1 MTKENQIK
9 FDFTNPSDPKNALFC
24 FTFASMAY
32 KSQPEVKEELRK
44 IGYDDTKAV
53 FFKSSLTAGF
63 IVEMDDVIAV
73 SFRGSS
79 TWREWLNNCNMWLR
93 RTEDGRVHSGFW
105 TTVERIS
112 PSIFE
117 IILPHLRPGTKLVIT
132 GHSRGGALAAF
143 FLFIFN
149 RHVSCNKLGDYPAVV
164 HMFGSPRIC
173 DGEFAASM
181 NGETST
187 EKPSKTSFQKFWQSM
202 HDFSVNVYSFIA
214 MFIWLLHFV
223 FVRRMKGI
231 DDHRV
236 SSYEKSI
243 LELVVWTPY
252 VRRMQAMVDGKNLS
266 SDEEATIRSK
276 LNGTEVTII
285 TKEKLQVDLQPWQ
298 QRRLETM
305 KTVQGFIDGD
315 QSAGKGFDALLTE
328 FETRPFSR
336 TPLENMEI
344 LSAFYV
350 PRDGFDKCMSA
361 VIMNAVLGWYDAL
374 RFASASGRA
383 EIVHNERFFK
393 MAFTLGGTDSEAVNF
408 LRNNP
413 DKIAE
418 SLVQG
423 FLFAEKF
430 RETSDYDRHWP
441 SAYGLEVIIS
451 ALNGSCKE
459 IPALPKDQW
468 DNAWEEA
475 KQQISAYYQVTT
487 PSTIENSIDVSH

>member
-1 MTKENQIK
+1 
-9 FDFTNPSDPKNALFC
+9 
-24 FTFASMAY
+24 MAY
-32 KSQPEVKEELRK
+32 KSQPEVEEELRK
-44 IGYDDTKAV
+44 IGYDDTNAM
-53 FFKSSLTAGF
+53 FFKSNLTAGF
-63 IVEMDDVIAV
+63 IVERDDVIAV

-117 IILPHLRPGTKLVIT
+117 MILPRLRPGVKLVVT

-143 FLFIFN
+143 FQFIFN
-149 RHVSCNKLGDYPAVV
+149 RHVSRNKLGYYPAIV
-164 HMFGSPRIC
+164 HMFGSPRFC
-173 DGEFAASM
+173 DGEFVASM
-181 NGETST
+181 NGDTST
-187 EKPSKTSFQKFWQSM
+187 EKPPKASFQKLLQFM
-202 HDFSVNVYSFIA
+202 HDFTANVYSFIY

-231 DDHRV
+231 EDHRV

-243 LELVVWTPY
+243 RKWVVWTPF
-252 VRRMQAMVDGKNLS
+252 VRRMKAMANGKNLS
-266 SDEEATIRSK
+266 KDEEEAIRSK
-276 LNGTEVTII
+276 LSGTEVKFI

-298 QRRLETM
+298 QRRLESM
-305 KTVQGFIDGD
+305 KTVQDFIDGD
-315 QSAGKGFDALLTE
+315 PSAGKGFDALLTE

-350 PRDGFDKCMSA
+350 PRDGFEKCMPA
-361 VIMNAVLGWYDAL
+361 VIVNAVLGWYDAL

-383 EIVHNERFFK
+383 EIVHNEGFFK

-408 LRNNP
+408 LQNNP

-423 FLFAEKF
+423 ILFAEKF

-441 SAYGLEVIIS
+441 SAYGLEGIIS
-451 ALNGSCKE
+451 ALDGSCKE

-468 DNAWEEA
+468 DKAWEEA
-475 KQQISAYYQVTT
+475 KQRISAYYQVTT
-487 PSTIENSIDVSH
+487 PPTIENSIDVSL

>member
-1 MTKENQIK
+1 MTKKIEIK
-9 FDFTNPSDPKNALFC
+9 FDFTNPSDPKNTLFC
-24 FTFASMAY
+24 ITLASMAY
-32 KSQPEVKEELRK
+32 KSQSEVEEELHK
-44 IGYDDTKAV
+44 IGYDGSKAM

-63 IVEMDDVIAV
+63 IVERDDVIAV
-73 SFRGSS
+73 SFKGSS

-93 RTEDGRVHSGFW
+93 RTEYGRVHSGFW

-117 IILPHLRPGTKLVIT
+117 MIFPRLRPGIKLVVT
-132 GHSRGGALAAF
+132 GHSRGGALASF
-143 FLFIFN
+143 FQFIFN
-149 RHVSCNKLGDYPAVV
+149 RHVSRNNLGNYPAVV
-164 HMFGSPRIC
+164 YMFGSPRFC

-181 NGETST
+181 DGNNFT
-187 EKPSKTSFQKFWQSM
+187 EKPSKAPFQKFLQVI
-202 HDFSVNVYSFIA
+202 HDVSANAYSFIA
-214 MFIWLLHFV
+214 TFIWLLHFV

-231 DDHRV
+231 DDHHV

-243 LELVVWTPY
+243 RKSVVWAPF
-252 VRRMQAMVDGKNLS
+252 VRRMKAMTDGNSLS
-266 SDEEATIRSK
+266 SDEEEAIRSK
-276 LNGTEVTII
+276 LNGTEVTFI

-298 QRRLETM
+298 QHRLETM

-315 QSAGKGFDALLTE
+315 PSAGKGFDALLTE

-344 LSAFYV
+344 ISVYYV
-350 PRDGFDKCMSA
+350 PKDGIEKCMPA
-361 VIMNAVLGWYDAL
+361 VIVNAVLGWYDAL
-374 RFASASGRA
+374 RFASASGRT
-383 EIVHNERFFK
+383 EIFHNEGFFK
-393 MAFTLGGTDSEAVNF
+393 MAFTLGGADSEAVNF

-441 SAYGLEVIIS
+441 SAYGLEGIIS
-451 ALNGSCKE
+451 ALDGSCKE

-475 KQQISAYYQVTT
+475 KQRISAYYQVTT
-487 PSTIENSIDVSH
+487 PSTIENIVSVR

>member
-1 MTKENQIK
+1 MTNENQIQ
-9 FDFTNPSDPKNALFC
+9 FDFTNPSDPKNTLFS

-32 KSQPEVKEELRK
+32 KSQPEVEEALRK
-44 IGYDDTKAV
+44 IGFDDTKAM

-63 IVEMDDVIAV
+63 IVERDDVIVV

-117 IILPHLRPGTKLVIT
+117 FILPRLHPGKKLFVT
-132 GHSRGGALAAF
+132 GHSRGGALAALF
-143 FLFIFN
+143 QFIFN
-149 RHVSCNKLGDYPAVV
+149 RHVSRNMLGDYPAVV
-164 HMFGSPRIC
+164 HMFGSPKFC
-173 DGEFAASM
+173 DGEFVASM
-181 NGETST
+181 NGDTSP
-187 EKPSKTSFQKFWQSM
+187 EKPSKAFKTFLQFM
-202 HDFSVNVYSFIA
+202 HDFAVNVYSFIA
-214 MFIWLLHFV
+214 MFISLLHIAF
-223 FVRRMKGI
+223 FRRMRGI

-243 LELVVWTPY
+243 RELVVWAPF
-252 VRRMQAMVDGKNLS
+252 VRRMKAMAADNNLS
-266 SDEEATIRSK
+266 SDDEEAIRSK
-276 LNGTEVTII
+276 LKGTEVTFI
-285 TKEKLQVDLQPWQ
+285 TKEKLQVELQPWQ
-298 QRRLETM
+298 QRRSETM
-305 KTVQGFIDGD
+305 KTVQAFIDGD
-315 QSAGKGFDALLTE
+315 PNAEKGFDALLTE

-350 PRDGFDKCMSA
+350 PRDGFEKCMPV
-361 VIMNAVLGWYDAL
+361 VILNSVLGWYDAL

-383 EIVHNERFFK
+383 EIIHNEGFFK

-413 DKIAE
+413 DKIAK
-418 SLVQG
+418 SLEQG
-423 FLFAEKF
+423 FLFAEKY

-441 SAYGLEVIIS
+441 SSYGLEGIIS
-451 ALNGSCKE
+451 ALDGSCQE

-475 KQQISAYYQVTT
+475 KQRTSAYYQVTT
-487 PSTIENSIDVSH
+487 PSTIENIN